1 MKITYIFH
9 SGFLVEL
16 DSCSLIFDYFQGRL
30 PALRPDKPLVVFSS
44 HAHHDHYNPEVF
56 RLARSQGVTDITAVL
71 SKDISPRKYPKD
83 IPVITAACHRE
94 YALPCGLSVRTLLS
108 TDCGVAYVVGTPEG
122 TIYHAGDLNDWY
134 WAGESEQWN
143 KQMAGNYRHE
153 IGLLKGQPI
162 DCAFVPLDPRLEAGF
177 DRGLAYFLKNVTP
190 RAVFPMHYWE
200 TPEIIEQFLREN
212 PQYSEIV
219 KNTEHYQEGNAYEF

>member
-1 MKITYIFH
+1 MKITYISH

-16 DSCSLIFDYFQGRL
+16 DSCTLIFDYYKGRL

-56 RLARSQGVTDITAVL
+56 RLSRSQGVTDITAVL
-71 SKDISPRKYPKD
+71 SRDISPRKYPKD
-83 IPVITAACHRE
+83 IPVIIVACHRA

-108 TDCGVAYVVGTPEG
+108 TDCGVAFVVETPEG

-134 WAGESEQWN
+134 WAGESAQWN
-143 KQMAGNYRHE
+143 RQMAGNYRHE
-153 IGLLKGQPI
+153 IGLLKGKPI
-162 DCAFVPLDPRLEAGF
+162 DCAFVPLDPRLEEGY
-177 DRGLAYFLKNVTP
+177 DRGLAFFLKNVTP

-200 TPEIIEQFLREN
+200 KPSIIAAFLQKY
-212 PQYSEIV
+212 PQYCDIV
-219 KNTEHYQEGNAYEF
+219 KNTEQYQEENAYEL